1 MLRLAESL
9 DRSRAQLVE
18 SITLQQRARDCRL
31 NVIGR
36 DDIELEL
43 WAAQRNTGPL
53 ERELGRAIRV
63 TSPHQRRVRGRVPSS
78 EN

>member
-1 MLRLAESL
+1 MLRVAESL

-18 SITLQQRARDCRL
+18 SITLQQRVRACQLR
-31 NVIGR
+31 VIGR
-36 DDIELEL
+36 GDIELEL

-63 TSPHQRRVRGRVPSS
+63 TSPHHRSVHGKDPADAD
-78 EN
+78 